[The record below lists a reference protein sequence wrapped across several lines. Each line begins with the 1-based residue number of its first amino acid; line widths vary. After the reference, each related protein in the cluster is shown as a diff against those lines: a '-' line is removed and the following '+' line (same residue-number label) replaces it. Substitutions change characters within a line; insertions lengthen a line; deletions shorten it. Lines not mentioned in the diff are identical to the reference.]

1 MDNYDV
7 CEVLPTHMSETSED
21 RLVMYAQMASIV
33 QQMMAPDEV
42 NVKEVTQ
49 MICRFA
55 CNAHTIC
62 DEEVRPLGT
71 GLYPVISIVNHS
83 CVPNAVLHF
92 DGNRA
97 ALRALEDTQEG
108 TEITISY
115 VELAASTNT
124 RRKALRD
131 QYYFDCNCI
140 RCSRL
145 VTREG
150 SREDAFLEGY
160 GCVNSDCNG
169 PLIEDPG
176 SDKVICEVCG
186 LKREVQQTKSA
197 AKEVELDV
205 LEASNLYAAGKLE
218 SARRLYSEV
227 EAKQRKL
234 WHPYSVPLLRTH
246 DALLKICMDMEDWAS
261 ALEFCQSTIP
271 AYERAYPPFS
281 PLLGLQY
288 FTLGKLQW
296 LLGDSAK
303 AVNTL
308 RKAYTVIQVTHGSKS
323 ELLHGLTSTLQE
335 AQAEVAYKRSLINQT
350 H

>member
-176 SDKVICEVCG
+176 
-186 LKREVQQTKSA
+186 
-197 AKEVELDV
+197 
-205 LEASNLYAAGKLE
+205 
-218 SARRLYSEV
+218 
-227 EAKQRKL
+227 
-234 WHPYSVPLLRTH
+234 
-246 DALLKICMDMEDWAS
+246 
-261 ALEFCQSTIP
+261 
-271 AYERAYPPFS
+271 
-281 PLLGLQY
+281 
-288 FTLGKLQW
+288 
-296 LLGDSAK
+296 
-303 AVNTL
+303 
-308 RKAYTVIQVTHGSKS
+308 
-323 ELLHGLTSTLQE
+323 
-335 AQAEVAYKRSLINQT
+335 
-350 H
+350 